1 MQIAVIAAEEAEGDH
16 PDLTRDSE
24 QESLPSEG
32 HAFEDAQDLFTPENE
47 DISTV
52 IQSCLKDVKKCT
64 SRHAIK
70 TLSKLIAVS
79 EYVQLRAR
87 YKKHNACK
95 RPCLAASIAIARSMG
110 KGPYFAHQIR
120 HFELYLKRYQHL
132 PPPRKFTQHAHNTL
146 LDNEC
151 ILHDVRAYLAAQAL
165 GTVTPRTMCQHINK
179 VILPALG
186 ITSAISESTAQRWLK
201 FKLGYQCKE
210 SKKGLYVD
218 GHERPDVIKERK
230 DFIEQILNG
239 YER

>member
-1 MQIAVIAAEEAEGDH
+1 MIAAEETEGDR
-16 PDLTRDSE
+16 PDLTQDLE

-32 HAFEDAQDLFTPENE
+32 HALKDTWALFTPESG
-47 DISTV
+47 DISA
-52 IQSCLKDVKKCT
+52 IIRSCLKEVKKCN

-70 TLSKLIAVS
+70 NLCKLTAVS

-95 RPCLAASIAIARSMG
+95 RPCLAASVAIARSMG
-110 KGPYFAHQIR
+110 KGPYFARQIR
-120 HFELYLKRYQHL
+120 QLELYLKRYQHL
-132 PPPRKFTQHAHNTL
+132 PPPKKFTKHAHHTL

-151 ILHDVRAYLAAQAL
+151 ILHDVCAYLAAQAL
-165 GTVTPRTMCQHINK
+165 GTITPRTMSQHINE
-179 VILPALG
+179 VILPALRIEG
-186 ITSAISESTAQRWLK
+186 AISESTAQRWLR

-218 GHERPDVIKERK
+218 GHERPDVIKERS
-230 DFIEQILNG
+230 DFIEQISNK